1 MKKDKLKNYSVRFA
15 IAFFIAIALLTYFS
29 DTIDTMLLPKV
40 KTTEVISGALDD
52 SNNPNESKYLI
63 PLSAVSGFGDNASIY
78 YLEKYNDNG
87 DYKVYSENIEITNQD
102 EMYCEVTANNLY
114 GGMQIVYSTSKSIS
128 SGDRVYVEEE

>member
-1 MKKDKLKNYSVRFA
+1 MKKDKLKKYSVRFA
-15 IAFFIAIALLTYFS
+15 IAFFMVIALLTYFS
-29 DTIDTMLLPKV
+29 DTVDTMLLPKV

-52 SNNPNESKYLI
+52 SNNPNENKYLI
-63 PLSAVSGFGDNASIY
+63 PLSAVSGFGDNACIY
-78 YLEKYNDNG
+78 YLEKYNDNR
-87 DYKVYSENIEITNQD
+87 DYKVHSENIEIINQD

>member
-1 MKKDKLKNYSVRFA
+1 MKKDKLKKYSVRFA
-15 IAFFIAIALLTYFS
+15 IAFFMVIALLTYFS

-40 KTTEVISGALDD
+40 KTTEVISGVLDD
-52 SNNPNESKYLI
+52 SNNSNESKYLI
-63 PLSAVSGFGDNASIY
+63 PLSAVSGFGDNACIY

-102 EMYCEVTANNLY
+102 EMYYEVTANNLY